1 MQPDF
6 ALKFLIFSPIISFP
20 LIYLISRITLLTT
33 TKKGRPIN
41 PSRWLALGVLFVQL
55 LPLSFAIKQFINS
68 GAVYTTI
75 GTIQL
80 QMDGIS
86 VLLTTVVILMSLLI
100 ILFSGDYMG
109 GEVGEEKYYAMLVGM
124 VGLVIGLSTAS
135 DLFNLWVWFEA
146 MAITPYVLVAFYHDQ
161 APVLEAGVKYL
172 IQSAVGTMLV
182 LLGIM
187 IVFMQTGTLN
197 MPHISG
203 MNIQNNPALV
213 VAGILF
219 IIGFGVKSALVP
231 MHTWL
236 PDAHSQAPSGI
247 SALLSGVVIE
257 AGLITMIRT
266 LDMVSG
272 AFPQAGTILIVIS
285 ALNILVGN
293 LLALRQTQIKRMLAF
308 SSIAHMGYIV
318 LGIGIT
324 MTSGVL
330 NGAQGAFFHIFNHAI
345 MKGLAFMSIGVLMY
359 ALTATKKDSHDPLT
373 LDDMNGVAKR
383 FPLLGICLSIGLL
396 SLAGIPPL
404 AGFVSKWQIFI
415 AGFETHDP
423 FIIGVVIFAAI
434 NGVISIAYYAPII
447 NRMYRLTPS
456 PHIMKAKSITPSMK
470 IVLSILTIAT
480 VIIGGYPTL
489 LNWLTEPAANV
500 ILTAFLPG

>member
-6 ALKFLIFSPIISFP
+6 VLEALIFAPIISFP
-20 LIYLISRITLLTT
+20 LIYLISRITLRITA
-33 TKKGRPIN
+33 KKGTPIN
-41 PSRWLALGVLFVQL
+41 PSRWLALVVMLAL
-55 LPLSFAIKQFINS
+55 LIPLSFALNHFINEGS
-68 GAVYTTI
+68 FFTTI
-75 GTIQL
+75 GTIEL

-86 VLLTTVVILMSLLI
+86 VLLTTIVILMSLLI
-100 ILFSGDYMG
+100 ILFSGDYMK

-135 DLFNLWVWFEA
+135 DLFNLWIWFEA
-146 MAITPYVLVAFYHDQ
+146 MAITPYVLVAFYHDR

-182 LLGIM
+182 LIGIM
-187 IVFMQTGTLN
+187 IVFMQTGTLY
-197 MPHISG
+197 MPSLNAI
-203 MNIQNNPALV
+203 NIQNNPALI

-219 IIGFGVKSALVP
+219 IIGFGVKSALFP

-272 AFPQAGTILIVIS
+272 AFAQAGTILIVIS
-285 ALNILVGN
+285 ALNLLFGN
-293 LLALRQTQIKRMLAF
+293 LLALRQNQIKRMLAF

-318 LGIGIT
+318 LGVGIT
-324 MTSGVL
+324 MTSGNI
-330 NGAQGAFFHIFNHAI
+330 NGAQGGFFHIFNHAI
-345 MKGLAFMSIGVLMY
+345 MKGLAFMSIGTLMY
-359 ALTATKKDSHDPLT
+359 SLTATKKNAHDPLT
-373 LDDMNGVAKR
+373 LDDMNGLAKR
-383 FPLLGICLSIGLL
+383 FPFLGICLSIGLL

-423 FIIGVVIFAAI
+423 FIIGIVIFAAI
-434 NGVISIAYYAPII
+434 NSVISLAYYAPII

-456 PHIMKAKSITPSMK
+456 PYNMKAKAITPFMK

-480 VIIGGYPTL
+480 VVIGFYPTL

-500 ILTAFLPG
+500 ILTAFWHS